1 MNHTVSDM
9 DITQSWNSDPAS
21 TPEQWLDQ
29 HGDYLFRFALLRVQ
43 NESTA
48 EDMVQETL
56 LAALSA
62 RHQRAGLSSE
72 RTWLTGILKHKII
85 DHFRRSWREQ
95 PIDEDSAADF
105 SSETDTDDYFLRDG
119 HWDARPARWGNPAK
133 DLEQHQFFD
142 VLQRCMERLSP
153 RIAQVFILKEL
164 HEMSTEEMC
173 NELDSSATNIGV
185 MLYRARMHLRQC
197 LEYRW
202 FEKEVR

>member
-1 MNHTVSDM
+1 M
-9 DITQSWNSDPAS
+9 DATQSKNSSNPPS
-21 TPEQWLDQ
+21 PEKWLGE

-62 RHQRAGLSSE
+62 RHQRTGQSSE

-85 DHFRRSWREQ
+85 DHFRRSRREQ
-95 PIDEDSAADF
+95 TLDDDNAAIDLQGDAEMNEFFAG
-105 SSETDTDDYFLRDG
+105 DG
-119 HWDARPARWGNPAK
+119 HWDTRPALWGNPSR

-153 RIAQVFILKEL
+153 RIARVFILKEL
-164 HEMSTEEMC
+164 YEMSNEEIC
-173 NELDSSATNIGV
+173 NELDISATNVGV
-185 MLYRARMHLRQC
+185 MLYRARMSLRQC

-202 FEKEVR
+202 FENNKEVR